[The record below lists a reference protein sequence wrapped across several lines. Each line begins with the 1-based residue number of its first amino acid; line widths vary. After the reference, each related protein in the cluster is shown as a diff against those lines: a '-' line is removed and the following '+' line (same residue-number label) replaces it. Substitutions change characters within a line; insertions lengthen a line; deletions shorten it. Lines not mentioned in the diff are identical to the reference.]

1 MTAKSMR
8 AAGLEEEEQ
17 KFKQACDELYAVAR
31 ARVASAEHRVDAK
44 LSRESEKSKP
54 KSARSDEFEEF
65 VREKRQKVTQAFDE
79 LGAAKRARLASTE
92 HAFKAYKALVLLN
105 VPTKLSSES
114 ESESESG

>member
-92 HAFKAYKALVLLN
+92 HP

-114 ESESESG
+114 ESESV